1 MPPSTPKKRVR
12 RDADQLVAD
21 LEAKIEAIKAR
32 VARKRAKANPSVRHT
47 VAAVRS
53 IDKAMAAATDA
64 VLRRS
69 LDEARGVL
77 SAYLALQGVIPAAS
91 SGSRGGT
98 TGRRSSEDV
107 EQIGSSLFEHVT
119 RNPGQRGE
127 QIAEALSMDTKTIR
141 LPMKKLI
148 EDKRVK
154 TKGER
159 RGMRY
164 YPA

>member
-12 RDADQLVAD
+12 RDAEQLVAD

-32 VARKRAKANPSVRHT
+32 AARKRAKANPAVRHT
-47 VAAVRS
+47 VAAVRN
-53 IDKAMAAATDA
+53 IDKAMAATTDG
-64 VLRRS
+64 VLRRT

-77 SAYLALQGVIPAAS
+77 SAYLSLQGVIPA
-91 SGSRGGT
+91 SGSGARGT
-98 TGRRSSEDV
+98 SGRRSSEDV
-107 EQIGSSLFEHVT
+107 VQIGASLFAHVT
-119 RNPGQRGE
+119 KNPGQRGE
-127 QIAEALSMDTKTIR
+127 QIAEALQMDTKTMR
-141 LPMKKLI
+141 LPMRKLI
-148 EDKRVK
+148 EDKQVK